1 VRITSEAMVLR
12 SVERLQNRLTRY
24 ERAQTELSDGR
35 RILRPSDDPA
45 GARRAMSL
53 RSAMQ
58 AREQELRNVDDARG
72 WLEAADTNL
81 QTVLSRLARVRELTV
96 QGASPTNPGERNAL
110 AMEIEQI
117 AAEIADIANAT
128 HLDRPLFGGFGGEG
142 VAVRQVDGAWETYGG
157 SDQVMRRVSDTE
169 RVQVNVTAQQW
180 LGFDA
185 PDGRPDL
192 LTFLGQLATDLR
204 NGAPGSQISGHLATL
219 TAASNTVA
227 DTLARVGASANRVE
241 SAAARATDL
250 SLTLRTE
257 LSSVEDL
264 DLAKGITELQV
275 QQVAYE
281 ATLAAIG
288 RALPPSLVAF
298 LR

>member
-81 QTVLSRLARVRELTV
+81 QTVLSRLARVRELNV
-96 QGASPTNPGERNAL
+96 QGASPSTQGQRDAM
-110 AMEIEQI
+110 AMEIRQV
-117 AAEIADIANAT
+117 ADEIEAIANAR
-128 HLDRPLFGGFGGEG
+128 HHGRPLFGGFGAED
-142 VAVRQVDGAWETYGG
+142 VAVRNEGGVWTAYGFG
-157 SDQVMRRVSDTE
+157 DQVMRRVSDTE
-169 RVQVNVTAQQW
+169 QVQVNVTASQW
-180 LGFDA
+180 LGFA
-185 PDGRPDL
+185 TPQGDL
-192 LTFLGQLATDLR
+192 LSFLDRLATDLET
-204 NGAPGSQISGHLATL
+204 GAPGSQISGHLATL

>member
-1 VRITSEAMVLR
+1 VRITSEMMVLR
-12 SVERLQNRLTRY
+12 SVERLQTRLTRY

-35 RILRPSDDPA
+35 RILQPSDDPA
-45 GARRAMSL
+45 GARRALSL
-53 RSAMQ
+53 RSALQ

-81 QTVLSRLARVRELTV
+81 QTVLGRLARVRELTV
-96 QGASPTNPGERNAL
+96 QGASPTNPNERNAL

-117 AAEIADIANAT
+117 AAEIADIANAQ
-128 HLDRPLFGGFGGEG
+128 HLDRPLFGGFGAED
-142 VAVRQVDGAWETYGG
+142 VAVRKVAGSWETYGAG
-157 SDQVMRRVSDTE
+157 DEITRRVSDTE
-169 RVQVNVTAQQW
+169 KVTVNVTAHQW
-180 LGFDA
+180 LGVGT
-185 PDGRPDL
+185 PQGDL
-192 LTFLGQLATDLR
+192 LTMLDELVTDLR
-204 NGAPGSQISGHLATL
+204 TGAPGTQISGYLGSLTDATN
-219 TAASNTVA
+219 AVA